1 MASSPARISSLA
13 KRALRAGL
21 PPVVR
26 TVARVAWRL
35 EVEAGPGLP
44 DPPYVVA
51 SNHHSFL
58 DPLLVGSVLREKIRF
73 LGLVDLFGNYRWL
86 DLALEAFEVIPLR
99 RGVVP
104 LGPVRTA
111 LTHLER
117 GGAVGLFPEGTRH
130 WDFDPDRA
138 LPGAA
143 WLAARAGVPLVP
155 MAVSG
160 TERVLGVD
168 NRLRRGQV
176 MVEVGPPLSAV
187 SSQRQAVDDLTARW
201 ANWVSQALDQTAP
214 D

>member
-1 MASSPARISSLA
+1 MASSRSGRSILA
-13 KRALRAGL
+13 GRALRAGL
-21 PPVVR
+21 PAVVR

-35 EVEAGPGLP
+35 EVRPGPGLP
-44 DPPYVVA
+44 DPPFVVA

-58 DPLLVGSVLREKIRF
+58 DPLLVGSVLRERIRF

-86 DLALEAFEVIPLR
+86 DLALEVFEVIPLR

-111 LTHLER
+111 LSHLER

-130 WDFDPDRA
+130 WDFDPGRA

-168 NRLRRGQV
+168 NRLRRGRV
-176 MVEVGPPLSAV
+176 VVEVGPPLSAL
-187 SSQRQAVDDLTARW
+187 SSQREAVDDLNARW
-201 ANWVSQALDQTAP
+201 ARWVSQALSQTTP

>member
-1 MASSPARISSLA
+1 MASSRSGHSILAR
-13 KRALRAGL
+13 RALRAGL

-26 TVARVAWRL
+26 TLARVAWRL
-35 EVEAGPGLP
+35 EVRPGPGLP
-44 DPPYVVA
+44 DPPFVVA
-51 SNHHSFL
+51 SNHHSVL
-58 DPLLVGSVLREKIRF
+58 DPLLVGSVLRERIRF

-86 DLALEAFEVIPLR
+86 DFALEVFEVIPLR

-168 NRLRRGQV
+168 NRLRRGRV
-176 MVEVGPPLSAV
+176 VVEVGPPLSAV
-187 SSQRQAVDDLTARW
+187 SSQRQTVDDLTASW
-201 ANWVSQALDQTAP
+201 ANWVSQALSQTTA

>member
-1 MASSPARISSLA
+1 MATSRNKPPSLLE
-13 KRALRAGL
+13 RAAWNGL
-21 PPVVR
+21 PPIIR
-26 TVARVAWRL
+26 TVGRVVWKLDVDARW
-35 EVEAGPGLP
+35 GFP
-44 DPPYVVA
+44 DPPFVVA

-58 DPLLVGSVLREKIRF
+58 DPLLVGSVLRARIRF

-86 DLALEAFEVIPLR
+86 DHVLEMFDVIPLQ

-111 LTHLER
+111 LTHLEG

-130 WDFDPDRA
+130 WEFDPERA

-143 WLAARAGVPLVP
+143 WLATRTGVPLVP
-155 MAVSG
+155 VAISG

-168 NRLRRGQV
+168 NRLRSGRIRVG
-176 MVEVGPPLSAV
+176 VGPPLNATGGH
-187 SSQRQAVDDLTARW
+187 RGAVDGLTARW
-201 ANWVSQALDQTAP
+201 AEWVSQALRQQTP